1 MEGDQQRKKL
11 PFSLLWFSFFQI
23 QKSPII
29 YLSLSLFC
37 VYKYCI
43 YTVLHS
49 IYIYKKR
56 EKKYRIPH
64 VWSLIGSAQYRNVV
78 AQGRRKKTKQE
89 DMFVCFS
96 SSSSSCGEP
105 MALCFF
111 FFSLWC
117 CCLVCG
123 CVYTGVVNGYHHL
136 GFYLA
141 FHSRSVWPSSDRSDG
156 RNPQHIVAQHMKRR
170 SSSSNSSYICIYLYF
185 KKRTQQHVINIA
197 LSQCHL
203 PHIKKMLLFVFLLLL
218 LAAVKSYKS

>member
-1 MEGDQQRKKL
+1 
-11 PFSLLWFSFFQI
+11 
-23 QKSPII
+23 
-29 YLSLSLFC
+29 
-37 VYKYCI
+37 
-43 YTVLHS
+43 
-49 IYIYKKR
+49 
-56 EKKYRIPH
+56 
-64 VWSLIGSAQYRNVV
+64 
-78 AQGRRKKTKQE
+78 
-89 DMFVCFS
+89 MFVCFSSS

-218 LAAVKSYKS
+218 LAAVKSYESWAAGFEEDLKKKYITTNEWLTFDRGLSLGNPSTTKVVNLKEGIW